1 MMKDK
6 KEKIM
11 LPLWLVL
18 ATVAVIATICFESLG
33 NTSFRDTG
41 IIIGA
46 IASCAALSCLSEIWK
61 FPKNQGIRRFGRN
74 YCVPSIVIL
83 FSYEL
88 ISIYCDETIRRIL
101 ALIVSIAIII
111 ITCRGALQSLNSSFP
126 RWKQKVPDL
135 LDDDNERS
143 VSVLAMTYGI
153 YALLVAGFLIV
164 VWIMYTA
171 LTNSTTPVILRALF
185 VPPVI
190 LMFVFSAYTE
200 ILEQRRKARL
210 KSFSPTDRMERIHSA
225 AKQYIGYIDNALYD
239 KNIRNIAITGDFGI
253 GKSSLIKTYEK
264 KKHRK
269 FIHLSVSDLAEI
281 KEGTTPHDLTKA
293 DIEKNLL
300 KRLLSICQEKDIPMS
315 RFQRVPE
322 TISKRYAIISFL
334 CAFAVLDVMIVFLE
348 PFIRTINFIPDHWTL
363 LQSFTSYVDADSLLH
378 LAKTLLFPMMFLFVL
393 NLADVIIRHYKLPK
407 ISTKI
412 VKGDSETTAEFNRR
426 IEPENLDTNY
436 MEIVYVLEQAAK
448 KGGYVFVFEDMDRF
462 DESVCVPILV
472 KLRQFNE
479 ILNDRS
485 SLKNSL
491 LKGKKYTFI
500 YVLRE
505 SIFEEYRNSAKL
517 PDTLLNTSADLY
529 KFCDII
535 IPVIPEMGVHNSI
548 TYLKEVLRD
557 YGSFNE
563 KFLSAIA
570 PHLVDYRR
578 INDVTNEYKIFA
590 SVYRGELRTEKERT
604 ELLACVLFKVFY
616 PSEYY
621 QLRKDGTYS
630 DPAEEL
636 HKVLKVEYE
645 GGVRYFSNEQCE
657 RFIGGSNKEIE
668 KWKLKTVLDQIQDIM
683 RKIDNKKAQRI
694 WSEFYS
700 KEKPIPV
707 SSFAATAKKLT
718 EIDNQLTDHSSIIQC
733 FELLIKEKVDLN
745 IAECYAGILVKEQ
758 QPTVAQVESVEKL
771 VKRYDSRNLVAYYM
785 QMAGKLI
792 VHRTKSIREKGNIA
806 YRGDNR
812 ATLRTMQ
819 SVFVKSLQKT
829 TAVQSFARAIWSVV
843 QYETEERQWK
853 YIDMFRDDILTH
865 YKDSVLIGKTLKTM
879 YGGCLFFIWKNQ
891 ESILLQLYM
900 GSVSGSFIYKEME
913 RGLDILEK
921 MKIIRR
927 ISSDWSIISLTDKE
941 KEEYCDVLKTLIKPD
956 PTSKNPLK
964 RLADS
969 VKNRGVDAELRK
981 EITKEIERIDGEIGK
996 SKNEQTDVEGTS

>member
-6 KEKIM
+6 KERIM

-41 IIIGA
+41 IIIGT

-61 FPKNQGIRRFGRN
+61 FPKNQMIRRFGRN
-74 YCVPSIVIL
+74 YCLPV
-83 FSYEL
+83 
-88 ISIYCDETIRRIL
+88 
-101 ALIVSIAIII
+101 IAIIAAYALISVYCDDITQKIWAVPASAAI
-111 ITCRGALQSLNSSFP
+111 IILPFRGAIQSMNSVFP
-126 RWKQKVPDL
+126 RWKQKVPEL
-135 LDDDNERS
+135 LDAENERS
-143 VSVLAMTYGI
+143 FSVLLLTSGI
-153 YALLVAGFLIV
+153 YVVLGAAFLIG
-164 VWIMYTA
+164 IGLMYTT
-171 LTNSTTPVILRALF
+171 LTNITNPIILGLLLF
-185 VPPVI
+185 PPVLVLFALI
-190 LMFVFSAYTE
+190 AYTE
-200 ILEQRRKARL
+200 KLEQRRKARL

-264 KKHRK
+264 KKHQK

-300 KRLLSICQEKDIPMS
+300 KRLLSICREKDIPMS

-322 TISKRYAIISFL
+322 TISKRYTIIAFL

-363 LQSFTSYVDADSLLH
+363 LQSFTSYVDANSVLH
-378 LAKTLLFPMMFLFVL
+378 LAKALLFPMMFLFVL

-462 DESVCVPILV
+462 DASVCVPILV

-485 SLKNSL
+485 SLKKRWF
-491 LKGKKYTFI
+491 KGQKYTFI

-505 SIFEEYRNSAKL
+505 SIFEEYCNSSNL
-517 PDTLLNTSADLY
+517 SDSFLNTSADLY

-535 IPVIPEMGVHNSI
+535 IPVVPEIGTHNSA
-548 TYLKEVLRD
+548 TYLEEVLRD
-557 YGSFNE
+557 YGSFNAD
-563 KFLSAIA
+563 FLSAIA

-590 SVYRGELRTEKERT
+590 DVYRDELKKERDRT

-621 QLRKDGTYS
+621 RLRKDGTYP

-636 HKVLKVEYE
+636 HKVLKAEYE
-645 GGVRYFSNEQCE
+645 GEVRYFSNEQCV
-657 RFIGGSNKEIE
+657 RFIGGSNEEIQ
-668 KWKLKTVLDQIQDIM
+668 KWKLKMVLDQIQDIIK
-683 RKIDNKKAQRI
+683 RIDNREAQRI
-694 WSEFYS
+694 WSDFYV
-700 KEKPIPV
+700 KEKLLPISTIPD
-707 SSFAATAKKLT
+707 AANMLT
-718 EIDNQLTDHSSIIQC
+718 RIDCHLNDHSSIIQC
-733 FELLIKEKVDLN
+733 FELLIKEQVDVK
-745 IAECYAGILVKEQ
+745 IAECYAGILVKVQ
-758 QPTVAQVESVEKL
+758 QPTVKQVESVEKFAERYGTSSL
-771 VKRYDSRNLVAYYM
+771 VEYYM

-792 VHRTKSIREKGNIA
+792 AFRSESIAEKGNIA
-806 YRGDNR
+806 YRVDNY
-812 ATLRTMQ
+812 ATLRTMRKF
-819 SVFVKSLQKT
+819 FVRLDWDKPT
-829 TAVQSFARAIWSVV
+829 DFAAGYFAQAICSVV
-843 QYETEERQWK
+843 RYENEEHQWE
-853 YIDMFRDDILTH
+853 YTDMFRDDILR
-865 YKDSVLIGKTLKTM
+865 YNRYYELGNIRKL
-879 YGGCLFFIWKNQ
+879 YGDCLFFILKNQ
-891 ESILLQLYM
+891 ETIKLQ
-900 GSVSGSFIYKEME
+900 K
-913 RGLDILEK
+913 K

-969 VKNRGVDAELRK
+969 VKNMIVDAELRE
-981 EITKEIERIDGEIGK
+981 EIMKEIERIEDEIGK
-996 SKNEQTDVEGTS
+996 SKNEKTDVEGTS

>member
-33 NTSFRDTG
+33 KTSFRDTG
-41 IIIGA
+41 IIIGT
-46 IASCAALSCLSEIWK
+46 IASCAAWSRLSEIRK
-61 FPKNQGIRRFGRN
+61 FPKNQVIRRFGRN
-74 YCVPSIVIL
+74 YCVPAIVIL
-83 FSYEL
+83 LACKL
-88 ISIYCDETIRRIL
+88 ISIYCDETIRKVL

-111 ITCRGALQSLNSSFP
+111 ITCRGALQSLNTSFP
-126 RWKQKVPDL
+126 RWKQKIPDL

-153 YALLVAGFLIV
+153 YALLIAGFLIG
-164 VWIMYTA
+164 VWSMHTA
-171 LTNSTTPVILRALF
+171 LTNSTTPVILEALF
-185 VPPVI
+185 FPPVI
-190 LMFVFSAYTE
+190 LMFVFSAYTK

-210 KSFSPTDRMERIHSA
+210 KSFSPTDRMKRIHSA
-225 AKQYIGYIDNALYD
+225 AKQYIGYIDNALHD

-281 KEGTTPHDLTKA
+281 KEGETPHDLTKA

-300 KRLLSICQEKDIPMS
+300 KRLLSICREKDIPMS

-322 TISKRYAIISFL
+322 TISKRYTIIAFL

-363 LQSFTSYVDADSLLH
+363 LQSFTSYVDANSVLH
-378 LAKTLLFPMMFLFVL
+378 LAKALLFPMMFLFVL

-448 KGGYVFVFEDMDRF
+448 KGSYVFVFEDMDRF
-462 DESVCVPILV
+462 DASVCVPILV

-485 SLKNSL
+485 SLKKRWF
-491 LKGKKYTFI
+491 KGQKYTFI

-505 SIFEEYRNSAKL
+505 SIFEEYCNSSNL
-517 PDTLLNTSADLY
+517 SDSFLNTSADLY

-535 IPVIPEMGVHNSI
+535 IPVVPEMGAHNST
-548 TYLKEVLRD
+548 TYLKEVLQD

-570 PHLVDYRR
+570 PNLVDYRR

-590 SVYRGELRTEKERT
+590 SVYRDELRTEKERT
-604 ELLACVLFKVFY
+604 ELLACVLFKVLY

-621 QLRKDGTYS
+621 QLRELGVYK
-630 DPAEEL
+630 DPAIEL
-636 HKVLKVEYE
+636 HDVLKREYD
-645 GGVRYFSNEQCE
+645 GVCYFSADQCI
-657 RFIGGSNKEIE
+657 RFIGGSNEEIQ
-668 KWKLKTVLDQIQDIM
+668 KWKLKKVLDQIQDIM
-683 RKIDNKKAQRI
+683 KKIDNREAQRI
-694 WSEFYS
+694 WSEFYV
-700 KEKPIPV
+700 KEKLLPISTIPD
-707 SSFAATAKKLT
+707 AANMLT
-718 EIDNQLTDHSSIIQC
+718 RIDCHLNDHSSIIQC
-733 FELLIKEKVDLN
+733 FELLIKEQVDVE
-745 IAECYAGILVKEQ
+745 IAERYAGILVKVQ
-758 QPTVAQVESVEKL
+758 QPTVKQVESVEKFAERYGTISL
-771 VKRYDSRNLVAYYM
+771 VEYYM

-792 VHRTKSIREKGNIA
+792 ALRSESITEKGNIA
-806 YRGDNR
+806 YRVDNR
-812 ATLRTMQ
+812 ATLRTMRRI
-819 SVFVKSLQKT
+819 FVKSLQKT
-829 TAVQSFARAIWSVV
+829 TAAQSFAGAIWSVV
-843 QYETEERQWK
+843 QYENEEHQWE
-853 YIDMFRDDILTH
+853 YTDMFRDDILR
-865 YKDSVLIGKTLKTM
+865 YNRYYELGNIRKL
-879 YGGCLFFIWKNQ
+879 YGDCLFFILKNQ
-891 ESILLQLYM
+891 ETIKLQ
-900 GSVSGSFIYKEME
+900 K
-913 RGLDILEK
+913 K

-969 VKNRGVDAELRK
+969 VKNMIVDAELRE
-981 EITKEIERIDGEIGK
+981 EIMKEIERIEGEIGK
-996 SKNEQTDVEGTS
+996 SKNEKTDVEGTS

>member
-18 ATVAVIATICFESLG
+18 ATVAVIATICFETLG

-41 IIIGA
+41 IIIGT

-61 FPKNQGIRRFGRN
+61 FPKNQMIRRFGRN
-74 YCVPSIVIL
+74 YCLPV
-83 FSYEL
+83 
-88 ISIYCDETIRRIL
+88 
-101 ALIVSIAIII
+101 IAIIDAYALISVYCDDITQKIWAVPASAAI
-111 ITCRGALQSLNSSFP
+111 IILPFRGAIQSMNSVFP
-126 RWKQKVPDL
+126 RWKQKVPEL
-135 LDDDNERS
+135 LDAENERS
-143 VSVLAMTYGI
+143 FSVLLLTSGI
-153 YALLVAGFLIV
+153 YVVLGAVFLIG
-164 VWIMYTA
+164 IGLMYTT
-171 LTNSTTPVILRALF
+171 LTNITNPIILGLLLF
-185 VPPVI
+185 PPVLVLFALI
-190 LMFVFSAYTE
+190 AYTE
-200 ILEQRRKARL
+200 KLEQRRKARL

-281 KEGTTPHDLTKA
+281 KDGETPHDLTKA

-300 KRLLSICQEKDIPMS
+300 KRLLSICREKDIPMS
-315 RFQRVPE
+315 HFQTVPE
-322 TISKRYAIISFL
+322 AIIRIRKITWF
-334 CAFAVLDVMIVFLE
+334 CAFFVLDLMFIFLE
-348 PFIRTINFIPDHWTL
+348 PFIRDINFIPDDWDS
-363 LQSFTSYVDADSLLH
+363 LQMLTNYVNADSVLH
-378 LAKTLLFPMMFLFVL
+378 LAKVLFFPIVFLFVL
-393 NLADVIIRHYKLPK
+393 KTVDVIIKHYNLPK
-407 ISTKI
+407 INTKLI
-412 VKGDSETTAEFNRR
+412 KGNSETTAEFNPR
-426 IEPENLDTNY
+426 IEPEDLDTNY
-436 MEIVYVLEQAAK
+436 MEIVYVLEQVAK
-448 KGGYVFVFEDMDRF
+448 KGDRVFVFEDMDRF
-462 DESVCVPILV
+462 DASVCVPILV

-485 SLKNSL
+485 SLKKRWF
-491 LKGKKYTFI
+491 KGQKYTFI

-505 SIFEEYRNSAKL
+505 SIFEEYCNSSNL
-517 PDTLLNTSADLY
+517 SDSFLNTSADLY

-535 IPVIPEMGVHNSI
+535 IPVVPEIGTHNSA
-548 TYLKEVLRD
+548 TYLEEVLRD
-557 YGSFNE
+557 YGSFNAD
-563 KFLSAIA
+563 FLSAIA

-590 SVYRGELRTEKERT
+590 SVYRDELRTEKERT

-636 HKVLKVEYE
+636 HKVLKAEYE
-645 GGVRYFSNEQCE
+645 GGVRYFSNEQCV

-700 KEKPIPV
+700 KEKPFPV
-707 SSFAATAKKLT
+707 SSFADTAKKLT

-733 FELLIKEKVDLN
+733 FELLIKEHVDVK
-745 IAECYAGILVKEQ
+745 IAESYAGILVKEQ
-758 QPTVAQVESVEKL
+758 QPTVVQVESVEQF

-785 QMAGKLI
+785 QIAGKLI
-792 VHRTKSIREKGNIA
+792 VHRTKSIREKGNIV

-819 SVFVKSLQKT
+819 GVFVKSLQKT

-900 GSVSGSFIYKEME
+900 ESVSGSFTYKEME
-913 RGLDILEK
+913 RGLDILKK

-941 KEEYCDVLKTLIKPD
+941 KEEYRDVLKTLIKAD

-969 VKNRGVDAELRK
+969 VKNMGVDAELRE
-981 EITKEIERIDGEIGK
+981 EITKEIERIEGEIGK

>member
-18 ATVAVIATICFESLG
+18 AAVAVIATICFESLG

-41 IIIGA
+41 IIIGT

-61 FPKNQGIRRFGRN
+61 FPKNQMIRRFGRN
-74 YCVPSIVIL
+74 YCLPVIAIIAV
-83 FSYEL
+83 YAL
-88 ISIYCDETIRRIL
+88 ISVHYNETIRKVL
-101 ALIVSIAIII
+101 TLIATIAIVII
-111 ITCRGALQSLNSSFP
+111 ECRGALQSLITSFP
-126 RWKQKVPDL
+126 GWKQKIPDL

-143 VSVLAMTYGI
+143 VSVLAMTYSI
-153 YALLVAGFLIV
+153 YALLVAVFLIG
-164 VWIMYTA
+164 VWIVYTA
-171 LTNSTTPVILRALF
+171 LTNSTNPIILGLLLF
-185 VPPVI
+185 PPVLVLFALI
-190 LMFVFSAYTE
+190 AYTE
-200 ILEQRRKARL
+200 KLEQRRKARL
-210 KSFSPTDRMERIHSA
+210 KSFSPTDRMKRIHSA
-225 AKQYIGYIDNALYD
+225 AKQYIGYIDNALHD

-300 KRLLSICQEKDIPMS
+300 KRLLSICREKDIPMS

-322 TISKRYAIISFL
+322 TISKRYTIIAFL

-448 KGGYVFVFEDMDRF
+448 KGSYVFVFEDMDRF
-462 DESVCVPILV
+462 DASVCVPILV

-485 SLKNSL
+485 SLKKRWF
-491 LKGKKYTFI
+491 KGQKYTFI

-505 SIFEEYRNSAKL
+505 SIFEEYCNSSNL
-517 PDTLLNTSADLY
+517 SDSFLNTSADLY

-535 IPVIPEMGVHNSI
+535 IPVVPEIGTHNSA
-548 TYLKEVLRD
+548 TYLEEVLRD
-557 YGSFNE
+557 YGSFNAD
-563 KFLSAIA
+563 FLSAIA

-590 SVYRGELRTEKERT
+590 DVYRDELKKERDCT

-621 QLRKDGTYS
+621 RLRKDGTYP

-636 HKVLKVEYE
+636 HKVLKAEYE
-645 GGVRYFSNEQCE
+645 GGVRYFSNEQCV
-657 RFIGGSNKEIE
+657 RFIGGSNE
-668 KWKLKTVLDQIQDIM
+668 KIQEWKLKKVLDQIQDTM
-683 RKIDNKKAQRI
+683 KKIDNEEAQRI
-694 WSEFYS
+694 WSEFYVHV
-700 KEKPIPV
+700 KEKLPPTSTIAD
-707 SSFAATAKKLT
+707 AANMLT
-718 EIDNQLTDHSSIIQC
+718 RIDHYLSDHSSIIEC
-733 FELLIKEKVDLN
+733 FDYLIKEQVDVK

-758 QPTVAQVESVEKL
+758 QPTVVQVESVEKL
-771 VKRYDSRNLVAYYM
+771 AERYGTIPLVEYYM

-792 VHRTKSIREKGNIA
+792 AFRSESITEKGNIA
-806 YRGDNR
+806 YRVDNH
-812 ATLRTMQ
+812 ATLRTMRKI
-819 SVFVKSLQKT
+819 FVRLDWDKPT
-829 TAVQSFARAIWSVV
+829 GFAAGYFAQAICSVV
-843 QYETEERQWK
+843 QYENEEHQWE
-853 YIDMFRDDILTH
+853 YTDMFRDDILR
-865 YKDSVLIGKTLKTM
+865 YERYYALDDVRKR
-879 YGGCLFFIWKNQ
+879 YGDCLFFILKNQ
-891 ESILLQLYM
+891 ETIKLQ
-900 GSVSGSFIYKEME
+900 K
-913 RGLDILEK
+913 K

-927 ISSDWSIISLTDKE
+927 ISSDWSIISLTDNE

-969 VKNRGVDAELRK
+969 IKNMIVDAELRK
-981 EITKEIERIDGEIGK
+981 EITKEIERIEREIGK
-996 SKNEQTDVEGTS
+996 SKNEKTDVEGTS